1 MSRQSTK
8 LNNASTGSS
17 SWKGLLPNPWVQQG
31 VAQPQQY
38 YSSRSKHPSSR
49 PSMSTRAGLL
59 PNSRLQPNA
68 VNKTRPRTTT
78 SARWLSSSSSLVSSL
93 KTPTGQSV
101 GTGKSY
107 DREIQRK
114 CGYGSRKKAWKNIKV
129 VKGDGDHASS
139 SSESE
144 YWAGPSYIK
153 PSPAP
158 SSLPIPKFL
167 LKAPKHAS
175 CADAFELD
183 ILSVTKFLSFRFFA
197 SGDHVLAE
205 FIFVILVFRLQFLL
219 NEST

>member
-8 LNNASTGSS
+8 INNASSSS

-38 YSSRSKHPSSR
+38 YSSRSKHPNSR

-59 PNSRLQPNA
+59 PNSTLQPAA
-68 VNKTRPRTTT
+68 VNKMRTRTTT
-78 SARWLSSSSSLVSSL
+78 SARWLSSSSSLISSL

-101 GTGKSY
+101 DTGKSY
-107 DREIQRK
+107 DRVIQRK
-114 CGYGSRKKAWKNIKV
+114 CGYGSGKKVWKNIKV
-129 VKGDGDHASS
+129 VKGDGDHAPS

-144 YWAGPSYIK
+144 YWAGPSYTK
-153 PSPAP
+153 PSPPP

-167 LKAPKHAS
+167 LKAPKHAA

-183 ILSVTKFLSFRFFA
+183 IFSVTKFLSFRFSAF
-197 SGDHVLAE
+197 GDHVLAE
-205 FIFVILVFRLQFLL
+205 FIFTILVFRLQFLL
-219 NEST
+219 DESA